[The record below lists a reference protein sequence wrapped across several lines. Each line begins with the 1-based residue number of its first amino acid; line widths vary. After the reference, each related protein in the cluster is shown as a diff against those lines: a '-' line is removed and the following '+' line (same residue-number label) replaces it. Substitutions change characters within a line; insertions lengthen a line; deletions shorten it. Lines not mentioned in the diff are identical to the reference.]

1 MRKTTTAKREQG
13 LEVVGLL
20 MFTLWQNLGR
30 IVGLLTMVYAALWKR
45 SIYVSTA
52 VHGLGSVSST
62 LPLLPVFLR

>member
-13 LEVVGLL
+13 LEVVGVL
-20 MFTLWQNLGR
+20 MFTPWQNLGR

-52 VHGLGSVSST
+52 VHVLGSVSST

>member
-52 VHGLGSVSST
+52 VHVLGNVCAMLLT
-62 LPLLPVFLR
+62 LPVLLG